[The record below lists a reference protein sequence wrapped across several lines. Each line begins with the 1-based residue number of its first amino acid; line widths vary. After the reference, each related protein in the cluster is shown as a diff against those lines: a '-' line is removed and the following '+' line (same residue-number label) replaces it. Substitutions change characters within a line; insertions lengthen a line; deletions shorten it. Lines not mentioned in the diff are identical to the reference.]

1 MSLKKLHKKYLG
13 KHSQLFY
20 SVTLK
25 ILSLLIMLI
34 VVRES
39 IINYGVDEYGEVSIL
54 YGFVGFLSL
63 FDLGFGLQLRN
74 ESKIITDKIEKTII
88 IQLVRNI
95 MLIFS
100 ICLVLGIFILD
111 LFKASFF
118 YWFLVSLIISLKQ
131 VDNIFIGSGNISKIF
146 KLTLLY
152 RILLLLSI
160 IQQFG
165 DLKMIWLLSE
175 LLISVSLII
184 IIIPKIHW
192 NSKINV
198 QGPRE
203 NNSFAFFI
211 LQIVGFL
218 FYGSHSI
225 IINEKLQS
233 TRIVGEFDEVFK
245 YCSSILIFVNIFNL
259 YFWNKTDR
267 KISISRVILIFSTI
281 GIFMVGFFIGLK
293 KIIFVSNIE
302 ASIILLN
309 IIMVILTAQTKIFNS
324 QLISLGKIKNLLI
337 SSICLVPLFA
347 TGIYFSNN
355 LFEYSLTCCIIYFL
369 YLIINLYEYNKA
381 VNLSI

>member
-1 MSLKKLHKKYLG
+1 
-13 KHSQLFY
+13 
-20 SVTLK
+20 
-25 ILSLLIMLI
+25 MLI